1 MTVIQQAEE
10 RLRRLIL
17 DMEIGPGERLTER
30 WLEGQTGASRS
41 SIRTALVRLEAE
53 GLVAREGRGWLVPP
67 IDLQEIEQL
76 FVYREMLE
84 VTAVRLGGKEAEES
98 YLREGEAILDAVP
111 INASAEETESAGR
124 QFHLWIAGLARNEFI
139 SRGLGEALTRL
150 QRVRWLESQPE
161 HHGWAEHRAIIAAL
175 RACDIERAAG
185 RVESHVRETRDRL
198 LETLRK
204 DRRSLRARGITILP
218 E

>member
-41 SIRTALVRLEAE
+41 SI
-53 GLVAREGRGWLVPP
+53 P
-67 IDLQEIEQL
+67 
-76 FVYREMLE
+76 
-84 VTAVRLGGKEAEES
+84 
-98 YLREGEAILDAVP
+98 
-111 INASAEETESAGR
+111 
-124 QFHLWIAGLARNEFI
+124 
-139 SRGLGEALTRL
+139 
-150 QRVRWLESQPE
+150 
-161 HHGWAEHRAIIAAL
+161 L

-185 RVESHVRETRDRL
+185 MVESHVRETRDRL

>member
-98 YLREGEAILDAVP
+98 YFREGEAILDAVP

-150 QRVRWLESQPE
+150 QRVRWLEKPTGTSRLGRASRHHRRLEGMRYRTRRGDGRIARPGDKGPVAGNSPKRPAQSQGTRN
-161 HHGWAEHRAIIAAL
+161 HH
-175 RACDIERAAG
+175 
-185 RVESHVRETRDRL
+185 S
-198 LETLRK
+198 
-204 DRRSLRARGITILP
+204 S
-218 E
+218 

>member
-98 YLREGEAILDAVP
+98 YLSDREEPNQRGP
-111 INASAEETESAGR
+111 AGR
-124 QFHLWIAGLARNEFI
+124 GSSWPCRCAPADLVHLKYCD
-139 SRGLGEALTRL
+139 
-150 QRVRWLESQPE
+150 P
-161 HHGWAEHRAIIAAL
+161 GW
-175 RACDIERAAG
+175 G
-185 RVESHVRETRDRL
+185 Q
-198 LETLRK
+198 
-204 DRRSLRARGITILP
+204 
-218 E
+218 

>member
-1 MTVIQQAEE
+1 
-10 RLRRLIL
+10 
-17 DMEIGPGERLTER
+17 ME
-30 WLEGQTGASRS
+30 
-41 SIRTALVRLEAE
+41 
-53 GLVAREGRGWLVPP
+53 
-67 IDLQEIEQL
+67 
-76 FVYREMLE
+76 
-84 VTAVRLGGKEAEES
+84 KEAEES

-124 QFHLWIAGLARNEFI
+124 QFHPFGLPVWPAMN
-139 SRGLGEALTRL
+139 SSVGGLGEALTRL

-185 RVESHVRETRDRL
+185 MVESHVRETRDRL

>member
-76 FVYREMLE
+76 FVYREML
-84 VTAVRLGGKEAEES
+84 
-98 YLREGEAILDAVP
+98 
-111 INASAEETESAGR
+111 
-124 QFHLWIAGLARNEFI
+124 
-139 SRGLGEALTRL
+139 
-150 QRVRWLESQPE
+150 
-161 HHGWAEHRAIIAAL
+161 
-175 RACDIERAAG
+175 
-185 RVESHVRETRDRL
+185 
-198 LETLRK
+198 
-204 DRRSLRARGITILP
+204 
-218 E
+218 

>member
-111 INASAEETESAGR
+111 INASAEETSLPDANSTFGLPVWPAMNSSVGGSAR
-124 QFHLWIAGLARNEFI
+124 
-139 SRGLGEALTRL
+139 
-150 QRVRWLESQPE
+150 P
-161 HHGWAEHRAIIAAL
+161 
-175 RACDIERAAG
+175 
-185 RVESHVRETRDRL
+185 
-198 LETLRK
+198 
-204 DRRSLRARGITILP
+204 
-218 E
+218 